1 MPIHI
6 NNICLS
12 NDYFIL
18 DCNEEKSFKGTLFAN
33 QLHRNSRK
41 HLWQYLINFLSASP
55 DLLQSYLLFSR
66 SEIVNP
72 KYGYSRI
79 KHGKKKH

>member
-18 DCNEEKSFKGTLFAN
+18 DCNEEKSFKGTF
-33 QLHRNSRK
+33 
-41 HLWQYLINFLSASP
+41 IEPIP
-55 DLLQSYLLFSR
+55 DS
-66 SEIVNP
+66 V
-72 KYGYSRI
+72 
-79 KHGKKKH
+79 